1 MSYFNIVAETNENTV
16 VTQYEPVKK
25 HSDVYQSEAELEAEF
40 IRMLTEQG
48 YEYINAHSEDDMIAN
63 LRKKLEELNDYV
75 FSDSEW
81 ERFFKE
87 CIANKNDRPE
97 DKTRKIQEDSVQVL
111 KRDDNMTKNITL
123 IDRKNI
129 HNNRL
134 QIINQYV
141 VTTDQGARHDNR
153 YDVTV
158 LVNGF
163 PMVHI
168 ELKRR
173 GVAIREAFNQIT
185 RYERDSF
192 SAGYGLFEYV
202 QIYVISNGTNTKYY
216 SNSTRYN
223 AIKDAEAAKT
233 KKRKTSNSFEF
244 TSFWADANNRVIP
257 DLIDFTKT
265 FFAKNTILNI
275 LTKYC
280 IFTSENMLMVMRP
293 YQITATERIL
303 NRIEIA
309 HNYHKQ
315 GDIAAGGYIWHT
327 TGSGK
332 TLTSFKTARLASSLP
347 YIDNHIAN
355 YMREKSILF
364 LANTNPAV
372 ENLRRKVTA
381 IDAQKCEF
389 MTIKKFLMSR
399 YNRTDYD
406 ILVMDEC
413 SMVSNSDMADIID
426 KISCEIMILVGD
438 TYQIESITFG
448 NWFSMAKYFVP
459 AYAWNELEK
468 PYRTKDEHLLEFW
481 RKVRNLDDD
490 LTEYIVNHRYSTSL
504 DSSVFDKKSADEII
518 LCLNYDGL
526 YGINNI
532 NRFLQE
538 NNKSKA
544 YRWGLWTFKVGD
556 PILFNESERFICK

>member
-192 SAGYGLFEYV
+192 SAGYGLFTEYHNWDVPYRYMVKGNLNHLVHEFYYVDDGDEARHSHNEYEGCILIFEDEKEHQRFKIYVRKNWDRKDEFVNDIWIPHMEQLPGYNMDAFREEYLNV
-202 QIYVISNGTNTKYY
+202 QILRRMLQEFRNNGNTK
-216 SNSTRYN
+216 N
-223 AIKDAEAAKT
+223 
-233 KKRKTSNSFEF
+233 
-244 TSFWADANNRVIP
+244 
-257 DLIDFTKT
+257 
-265 FFAKNTILNI
+265 
-275 LTKYC
+275 
-280 IFTSENMLMVMRP
+280 
-293 YQITATERIL
+293 
-303 NRIEIA
+303 
-309 HNYHKQ
+309 
-315 GDIAAGGYIWHT
+315 
-327 TGSGK
+327 
-332 TLTSFKTARLASSLP
+332 
-347 YIDNHIAN
+347 
-355 YMREKSILF
+355 
-364 LANTNPAV
+364 
-372 ENLRRKVTA
+372 
-381 IDAQKCEF
+381 
-389 MTIKKFLMSR
+389 
-399 YNRTDYD
+399 
-406 ILVMDEC
+406 
-413 SMVSNSDMADIID
+413 
-426 KISCEIMILVGD
+426 
-438 TYQIESITFG
+438 
-448 NWFSMAKYFVP
+448 
-459 AYAWNELEK
+459 
-468 PYRTKDEHLLEFW
+468 
-481 RKVRNLDDD
+481 
-490 LTEYIVNHRYSTSL
+490 
-504 DSSVFDKKSADEII
+504 
-518 LCLNYDGL
+518 
-526 YGINNI
+526 
-532 NRFLQE
+532 
-538 NNKSKA
+538 
-544 YRWGLWTFKVGD
+544 
-556 PILFNESERFICK
+556 